1 MGGPASAVCRTSRA
15 ICGFSSLKPARTARQ
30 RRPTV
35 HGWDLAQATGQPA
48 LFPDRLAEQE
58 LAFTRHALAD
68 LPAGRSPFG
77 PPQPVATDAPAIDR
91 LAACLGR
98 AVTTGGR
105 SE

>member
-1 MGGPASAVCRTSRA
+1 MLGAFRDAAGE
-15 ICGFSSLKPARTARQ
+15 L
-30 RRPTV
+30 
-35 HGWDLAQATGQPA
+35 LAAFGQPGVLEQVA
-48 LFPDRLAEQE
+48 TVPIGTVPGLA
-58 LAFTRHALAD
+58 A

-105 SE
+105 SEGRS